1 MHIPKLKQNISYVLL
16 SALAIAICSIIG
28 FSAIAGATTI
38 PPGCPGDPTGGT
50 PAAGTVCPD
59 PVLTSSPSGSAH
71 YCGQKDKGGIQTS
84 IDIGCSGTGD
94 PIPDLVFALIRLL
107 SDGVGIVVIAS
118 IIVAGIQFTTSRGDP
133 QASAKAIGRVRS
145 SVVALA
151 IYIFAYAI
159 LNYVIPVGFF
169 NR

>member
-1 MHIPKLKQNISYVLL
+1 MHKPRLKQRISILIL
-16 SALAIAICSIIG
+16 SAMLLGACFLMG
-28 FSAIAGATTI
+28 FSGVSNAQSTPGNFSTI
-38 PPGCPGDPTGGT
+38 ETST
-50 PAAGTVCPD
+50 P
-59 PVLTSSPSGSAH
+59 LSSPY
-71 YCGQKDKGGIQTS
+71 YCGQKGSGGIQTS
-84 IDIGCSGTGD
+84 IDIGCSGKGE
-94 PIPDLVFALIRLL
+94 PIPDLIFALIRLL

-145 SVVALA
+145 SVIALA

-159 LNYVIPVGFF
+159 LNYVIPAGFF